1 MNKWVPSFC
10 TVPTKH
16 NVSYKLSLQWEP
28 LNILSASLFVLN
40 NTYVLIGCYRVT
52 LDSIFSFSEYRCKSH
67 WLGHDVCVTDCFCVF
82 GSWNN
87 ALSSLKERKREAA
100 AVFWLSPIQMIVSLS
115 NHEYFRQISGDA
127 VCALCTIRQ
136 QHKSHIIVKKGARTV
151 MMESLFGRWAVYD
164 MIKIMLFLLLFPTLI
179 TAIATTEQTFTVAV
193 KCSAPDCLSL

>member
-40 NTYVLIGCYRVT
+40 NTYVLIGCYCVT

-67 WLGHDVCVTDCFCVF
+67 WLGHDVCVTDCFCVCLVPEIMLCPA
-82 GSWNN
+82 W
-87 ALSSLKERKREAA
+87 KREREAA
-100 AVFWLSPIQMIVSLS
+100 AVFWLAPNLKYVSLS

-151 MMESLFGRWAVYD
+151 MMESLFGRWAIYD
-164 MIKIMLFLLLFPTLI
+164 MIKIMLFYFCFLHW
-179 TAIATTEQTFTVAV
+179 
-193 KCSAPDCLSL
+193 